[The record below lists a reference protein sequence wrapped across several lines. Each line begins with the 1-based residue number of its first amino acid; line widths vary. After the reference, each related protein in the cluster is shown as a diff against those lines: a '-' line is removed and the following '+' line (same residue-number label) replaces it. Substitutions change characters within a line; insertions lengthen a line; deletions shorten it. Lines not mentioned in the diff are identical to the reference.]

1 VVATK
6 FRATLGPA
14 RRATSRDQAGCPAS
28 MPAVRWSRGR
38 AIAYVRFH
46 QPDHAE
52 IGVVDVD
59 NDARRVPFALDTGI
73 AGGHP
78 QWLRAPL
85 ELPAH

>member
-1 VVATK
+1 
-6 FRATLGPA
+6 
-14 RRATSRDQAGCPAS
+14 